1 MEYVRRKIDNVL
13 ISWKLEDNRKPLLLR
28 GARQVGKTS
37 TVREFAKT
45 FDYYIEIDFLNS
57 KNNDIKELF
66 SKNSSVKDLCQKI
79 AVIQNVPIEENK
91 TLLFFDEIQECPK
104 AIEKLRYF
112 YEEFPNLHVIAA
124 GSLLEFAL
132 EDLPSFGV
140 GRIRSIFMYP
150 LSFEEFLMFQNYS
163 ALVEHLK
170 LASPKYPL
178 SDIFHKKLLQELRNF
193 LILGGMPEVVT
204 TWCKTHD
211 YLKCT
216 QIQNDLL
223 LSYQD
228 DFSKYRKRVPSSRIQ
243 EVFRSVAEQ
252 GQGKFVYKKV
262 NPDIRSE
269 QIKTALETLIL
280 AGLVYPVT
288 HTAANGIPLG
298 AEVREDYRRMI
309 YFDTGL
315 LQRQL
320 GLKAENILVSDDF
333 DVINKG
339 AIAEVFVGLELIKS
353 ASCYE
358 KNNLYCWHREQ
369 SGSNAEVD
377 FVIQKYE
384 EIIPIEVKSSKK
396 GSMQSLRQ
404 FLTLK
409 QKTYG
414 IRTSLENF
422 CEYEDIKVYPL
433 YAIGNILLDGD
444 K

>member
-150 LSFEEFLMFQNYS
+150 LLAKSKIIVAKS
-163 ALVEHLK
+163 K
-170 LASPKYPL
+170 L
-178 SDIFHKKLLQELRNF
+178 
-193 LILGGMPEVVT
+193 
-204 TWCKTHD
+204 
-211 YLKCT
+211 
-216 QIQNDLL
+216 
-223 LSYQD
+223 
-228 DFSKYRKRVPSSRIQ
+228 
-243 EVFRSVAEQ
+243 
-252 GQGKFVYKKV
+252 
-262 NPDIRSE
+262 
-269 QIKTALETLIL
+269 
-280 AGLVYPVT
+280 
-288 HTAANGIPLG
+288 
-298 AEVREDYRRMI
+298 
-309 YFDTGL
+309 
-315 LQRQL
+315 
-320 GLKAENILVSDDF
+320 
-333 DVINKG
+333 DV
-339 AIAEVFVGLELIKS
+339 L
-353 ASCYE
+353 
-358 KNNLYCWHREQ
+358 
-369 SGSNAEVD
+369 
-377 FVIQKYE
+377 
-384 EIIPIEVKSSKK
+384 
-396 GSMQSLRQ
+396 
-404 FLTLK
+404 
-409 QKTYG
+409 
-414 IRTSLENF
+414 
-422 CEYEDIKVYPL
+422 PL
-433 YAIGNILLDGD
+433 Y